1 MPQSKNK
8 NPWVQHYREQLGEI
22 FAKKSGWYFRES
34 RGKIRIEIKKEGIQ
48 QSRTLPYEWSKKG
61 FAEAVP
67 EIQQIYKRFNLGESK
82 TLDAAVEVVKV
93 SDSNQKIDYSELI
106 KEFRLFVPNASDTTW
121 RKSYLPI
128 LTKAKE
134 LLERSKGK
142 PHNGEELMMK
152 ALEDWTQGTRQRTI
166 QRRSLNKFLSWAVAR
181 IKLPAAYA
189 PPPTVPEIKKPKK
202 IGYAF
207 TDQQILALID
217 DEPNPQWQFAYQ
229 LLAVYGL
236 RPEELRY
243 LRIIDGAEGKELWSI
258 YKKSMGGLR
267 GDKTKPRRLEA
278 LLVRDAD
285 GKEIDWKLQE
295 RIEIGEQ
302 LPPLGAEG
310 QGGLALRTH
319 IRRRK
324 IYQQIKADAL
334 KIGQEAVP
342 YSFRHRY
349 SKESHASGFDVAN
362 IAEAM
367 GHTPEVHWQNYSRFK
382 PSGTTEMYRNRN
394 KQTA

>member
-1 MPQSKNK
+1 MPQTKNK
-8 NPWVQHYREQLGEI
+8 KLWVQHYREQLGEI
-22 FAKKSGWYFRES
+22 FAKNSGWYIRES
-34 RGKIRIEIKKEGIQ
+34 RGKIRIEIKKEGIR

-106 KEFRLFVPNASDTTW
+106 KEFRLFVPNASDTTY
-121 RKSYLPI
+121 RKSYIPV

-142 PHNGEELMMK
+142 PQNGEELMMK
-152 ALEDWTQGTRQRTI
+152 ALEQWEQGSTQRTI
-166 QRRSLNKFLSWAVAR
+166 QRRSLNKFLNWAVSR
-181 IKLPAAYA
+181 IKMPAAYA
-189 PPPTVPEIKKPKK
+189 PPPTVPEIKKPKS

-207 TDQQILALID
+207 SDQQILALID
-217 DEPNPQWQFAYQ
+217 DEPNPKWQFAYQ
-229 LLAVYGL
+229 LCAVYGL

-243 LRIIDGAEGKELWSI
+243 LRIQDGVNGKELWSI
-258 YKKSMGGLR
+258 YRKSKGGLK
-267 GDKTKPRRLEA
+267 GDKTEPRRLEA

-285 GKEIDWKLQE
+285 GKDIDWKLQE

-302 LPPLGAEG
+302 LPPLGKDG
-310 QGGLALRTH
+310 DGGLALRTH
-319 IRRRK
+319 IKRRK
-324 IYQQIKADAL
+324 LYQQIKADAL
-334 KIGQEAVP
+334 KIGQQAVP

-349 SKESHASGFDVAN
+349 AKESHASGFHVSN

-367 GHTPEVHWQNYSRFK
+367 GHTIEVHWQNYSRFK

>member
-1 MPQSKNK
+1 MPRLSKTE
-8 NPWVQHYREQLGEI
+8 PWVKEFRLLLYEQFSEDARWSVGEHRNSLRLQVI
-22 FAKKSGWYFRES
+22 HNG
-34 RGKIRIEIKKEGIQ
+34 IKQ
-48 QSRTLPYEWSKKG
+48 TRVLPFEWSREG
-61 FAEAVP
+61 CSRAFP
-67 EIQQIYKRFNLGESK
+67 EILQIYKRFYEGK
-82 TLDAAVEVVKV
+82 TQTLAEACEKVKV
-93 SDSNQKIDYSELI
+93 SSSQTKLDIEQLI
-106 KEFRLFVPNASDTTW
+106 NDFKKFVPNASDKTW
-121 RKSYLPI
+121 IKSYLPV

-142 PHNGEELMMK
+142 PQNGEELMMK
-152 ALEDWTQGTRQRTI
+152 ALEQWEQGTRQRTI

-349 SKESHASGFDVAN
+349 SKESHTSGFDVVN